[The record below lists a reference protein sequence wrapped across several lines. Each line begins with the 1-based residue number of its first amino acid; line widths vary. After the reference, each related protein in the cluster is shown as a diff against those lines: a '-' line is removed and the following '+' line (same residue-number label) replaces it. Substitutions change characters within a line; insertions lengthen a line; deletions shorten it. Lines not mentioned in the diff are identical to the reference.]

1 MTFFGTNSATKTT
14 PSGYNLWKFGAAGTY
29 NFTMN
34 NFVGKTIN
42 VVIVGGGAG
51 GQHGSTCCGPFYTL
65 YGGTGGSDGQTVQ
78 LTYTVTSS
86 SLACTAVVGKGGMP
100 YYWGNGGHGSN
111 PVSTSY
117 DTSGTLYGSTNTNDA
132 TCSGVCS
139 SGGFSEFVC
148 PGAFGTIKVLGGT
161 AATSV
166 KGAAS
171 TCSNTGY
178 QTGTGTG
185 SAVFYQGK
193 PGGLGVPN
201 TAPNNGQT
209 GYGLSVAGTSTVF
222 GSSAGGSQL
231 DQTGQ
236 STSGTNAGA
245 PCGSGPGTN
254 GCYNAWTT
262 TGLSGYDGFPA
273 VANTGAGGGGAS
285 GSGGYPYTGSSV
297 GYSRQAGGYGGSG
310 VVYIWY

>member
-1 MTFFGTNSATKTT
+1 
-14 PSGYNLWKFGAAGTY
+14 
-29 NFTMN
+29 MN
-34 NFVGKTIN
+34 NFVGKTIS
-42 VVIVGGGAG
+42 VVIVGGGSG
-51 GQHGSTCCGPFYTL
+51 GQHGFTCCNPVDAW
-65 YGGTGGSDGQTVQ
+65 YGGTGGSGGQTIQ

-100 YYWGNGGHGSN
+100 YFWGNGGQGTN

-139 SGGFSEFVC
+139 SGGFSQFVC

-161 AATSV
+161 AATSTQ
-166 KGAAS
+166 ATAS
-171 TCSNTGY
+171 TCSTTGY

-193 PGGLGVPN
+193 PGGRGVSN
-201 TAPNNGQT
+201 TTPNNGQT
-209 GYGLSVAGTSTVF
+209 GNSLSVAGTSTVF

-245 PCGSGPGTN
+245 SCGSGPGTKN
-254 GCYNAWTT
+254 CYSAWNP
-262 TGLSGYDGFPA
+262 TGLSGYGGFPA

-285 GSGGYPYTGSSV
+285 GSGGWPYGSSGT
-297 GYSRQAGGYGGSG
+297 GYDRQAGGYGGSG
-310 VVYIWY
+310 GLYIWY